1 MLNKDLFDVELNYT
15 CVEGF
20 LKSSASNETE
30 FLLQTLNLNSL
41 YLCNPLSYTYT
52 FQDYLIIQNLWFKI
66 GLL

>member
-41 YLCNPLSYTYT
+41 YLCNPLSYTLYISRLFDNT
-52 FQDYLIIQNLWFKI
+52 EFVV
-66 GLL
+66 